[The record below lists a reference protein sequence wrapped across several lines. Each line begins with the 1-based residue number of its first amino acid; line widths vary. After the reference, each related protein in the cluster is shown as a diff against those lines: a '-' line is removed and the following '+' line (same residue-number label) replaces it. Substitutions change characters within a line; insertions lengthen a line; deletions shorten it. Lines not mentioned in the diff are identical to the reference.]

1 VTMELRHGIRPNLN
15 QFLLLLLQVLL
26 VGLTLG
32 MTRTVVPALAESD
45 FGVPRN
51 SFLLLTSFVVAFG
64 LVKGGMNFVAG
75 RLSERVGRKRV
86 LLWGWMIAL
95 PIPLMMWF
103 APNWNWVVAAT
114 LLLGVNQGLTWSM
127 TQTSKLDITRLEERG
142 LTLGLNEFAGY
153 VGVAL
158 AGILTAYLATRLGA
172 RQGLLIFGLC
182 VITLALLLTYL
193 WVKDTLPWAKAEV
206 AKHAPGAVQTLRP
219 RYPEGVSSNPSTWEI
234 FTLMSWRDKRLMA
247 FCQAG
252 LVEKFVD
259 ALMWVFYPVFLYQKG
274 MSLPQ
279 IGWIIGLY
287 GLVWGGSQLFTGRLS
302 DRIGRHGPNVLGM
315 WICGAGV
322 AAMVLGNGV
331 MWWAASAAMSGLGMA
346 LLYPNLS
353 AAVADIS
360 HPAWRGSAIGIYRFW
375 RDLGYGIGAL
385 GLGLVAHFT
394 GHMEAAFWFV
404 AISMAVSGSLLQWL
418 GEETHPR
425 LNPALT

>member
-1 VTMELRHGIRPNLN
+1 MEPRHGIRPNLN
-15 QFLLLLLQVLL
+15 QFLLLLMQVLL

-51 SFLLLTSFVVAFG
+51 SFLLLSSFVVAFG
-64 LVKGGMNFVAG
+64 LVKGVMNFVAG

-86 LLWGWMIAL
+86 LLWGWVIAL
-95 PIPLMMWF
+95 PIPLMIWF

-114 LLLGVNQGLTWSM
+114 VLLGVNQGLTWSM

-193 WVKDTLPWAKAEV
+193 WVKDTLPWAKAEA
-206 AKHAPGAVQTLRP
+206 AKNAPGTAQTLRP
-219 RYPEGVSSNPSTWEI
+219 RYPKGVSSNPSTWEI

-259 ALMWVFYPVFLYQKG
+259 ALVWVFYPVFLYQKG

-279 IGWIIGLY
+279 VGWIIGLY

-302 DRIGRHGPNVLGM
+302 DRIGRHRPNVLGM

-331 MWWAASAAMSGLGMA
+331 VWWAASAAMSGFGMA

-404 AISMAVSGSLLQWL
+404 AIFMALSGSVLQWL
-418 GEETHPR
+418 GEETNPR
-425 LNPALT
+425 LNPAVA